1 MYKYLLLELS
11 VNIKLKTIFTDG
23 QNKIKIYPNLLKKL
37 VSRLINVAIQNSK
50 ISSTK
55 FFLSQVQVF

>member
-55 FFLSQVQVF
+55 FFLSQV